1 MQFLRKYAWV
11 YALVLAASVVLS
23 VAASESVTLV
33 SKILDGPEPVPLTVV
48 IDPGH
53 GGEDGG
59 AVSCTGALESR
70 INLSIG
76 LRLNDLL
83 RLLGYRTRLTR
94 SEDVSIYSKDAET
107 VSEKKVSDLKNRVR
121 IVNETE
127 HALLLSVHQN
137 LFEEAKYHGA
147 QVFYAGTSESIE
159 LAEAIQSALRAGL
172 DPYIFRTAARLQD
185 EIRNERAREL
195 FGEFQRKFDLVRWG
209 IFYQSIL
216 DYSDYQALK
225 DNVKPCHEYYPI
237 PDLEVV
243 KSKYNLDNKEYA
255 KYGL

>member
-172 DPYIFRTAARLQD
+172 DPSNHRQTKHAQTVYLMNKITCPGVLVECGFLSNPAEEALLRT
-185 EIRNERAREL
+185 
-195 FGEFQRKFDLVRWG
+195 G
-209 IFYQSIL
+209 
-216 DYSDYQALK
+216 DYQKKLACAI
-225 DNVKPCHEYYPI
+225 V
-237 PDLEVV
+237 
-243 KSKYNLDNKEYA
+243 SGLDAYLAEA
-255 KYGL
+255 DGAF